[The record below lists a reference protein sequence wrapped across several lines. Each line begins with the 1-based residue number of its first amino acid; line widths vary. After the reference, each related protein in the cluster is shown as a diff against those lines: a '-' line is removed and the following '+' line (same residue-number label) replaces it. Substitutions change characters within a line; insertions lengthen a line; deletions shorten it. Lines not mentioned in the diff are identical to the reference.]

1 MEITFAG
8 GKKVVAEYRGQR
20 IVTDQ
25 PERAG
30 GEGSAPAP
38 FDLFLASLGTCAGFY
53 VLDFCQARDLP
64 TEGIRLTQEASY
76 DPNVRRITHI
86 DQKIHLPADFPE
98 KYEAALIRSA
108 ALCAV
113 KKHLENAP
121 AIDVQVAR
129 EDSPVAE

>member
-1 MEITFAG
+1 MEITFEG
-8 GKKVVAEYRGQR
+8 GKKVVAEHRGQR

-25 PERAG
+25 PKGSG
-30 GEGSAPAP
+30 GDGSAPAP

-64 TEGIRLTQEASY
+64 TDGIKLTQDITFDST
-76 DPNVRRITHI
+76 VRRITRI
-86 DQKIHLPADFPE
+86 DQKIHLPVGFPE
-98 KYEAALIRSA
+98 KYEAALVRSA

-121 AIDVQVAR
+121 EIDVQVAR
-129 EDSPVAE
+129 

>member
-1 MEITFAG
+1 MEITFEG
-8 GKKVVAEYRGQR
+8 GKKVVAEHRGQR

-25 PERAG
+25 PKGSG
-30 GEGSAPAP
+30 GDGSAPAP

-64 TEGIRLTQEASY
+64 TDGIKLTQDVTF
-76 DPNVRRITHI
+76 DPTVRRITKI
-86 DQKIHLPADFPE
+86 DQKIHLPVGFPE
-98 KYEAALIRSA
+98 KYEAALVRSA

-121 AIDVQVAR
+121 EIDVQVAR
-129 EDSPVAE
+129 

>member
-25 PERAG
+25 PQGAG

-53 VLDFCQARDLP
+53 ILDFCQARDLP
-64 TEGIRLTQEASY
+64 TEGIRLTQDVTF
-76 DPNVRRITHI
+76 DPAVRRITKI
-86 DQKIHLPADFPE
+86 DQKIHLPAGFPE
-98 KYEAALIRSA
+98 KYEDALVRSA

-121 AIDVQVAR
+121 DIDVQVAR
-129 EDSPVAE
+129 

>member
-1 MEITFAG
+1 MEITFEG
-8 GKKVVAEYRGQR
+8 GKKVVAEHRGQR

-25 PERAG
+25 PKGSG
-30 GEGSAPAP
+30 GDGSAPAP

-64 TEGIRLTQEASY
+64 TDGIKLTQDITFDST
-76 DPNVRRITHI
+76 VRRITRI
-86 DQKIHLPADFPE
+86 DQKIHLPAGFPE
-98 KYEAALIRSA
+98 KYEAALVRSA

-121 AIDVQVAR
+121 EIDVQVAR
-129 EDSPVAE
+129 

>member
-1 MEITFAG
+1 MEITFEG
-8 GKKVVAEYRGQR
+8 GKKVVAEHRGQR

-25 PERAG
+25 PKGSG
-30 GEGSAPAP
+30 GDGSAPAP

-64 TEGIRLTQEASY
+64 TDGIKLTQDVTF
-76 DPNVRRITHI
+76 DPTVRRITRI
-86 DQKIHLPADFPE
+86 DQKIHLPAGFPE
-98 KYEAALIRSA
+98 KYEAALVRSA

-121 AIDVQVAR
+121 EIDVQVAR
-129 EDSPVAE
+129 